1 MSQGADSGTELEG
14 THAAF
19 DGALA
24 MGNPAVPADA
34 RSRRQGRTRIVVVGE
49 FNSGKTTLV
58 NALVG
63 APVLTPSVI
72 TRTVHPTVVAF
83 AARPSLSAETADRRR
98 TPVAGDRLDDG
109 APDDVRRLHVGV
121 PLERLKQFSVVDTPG
136 LGLAGE
142 NDRRSLQACRY
153 ADTVIWCTPAMQAWK
168 ASEERAWL
176 ALSERVRARG
186 FLAVTFADEIASP
199 SDVSRL
205 MERLRTEAG
214 PYFRKV
220 ALAEECAAFAL
231 AARVSPVL
239 GAQCSSKTS
248 RRGSTSLRSF
258 PQLRSS
264 P

>member
-1 MSQGADSGTELEG
+1 MSQDADSGTELEG

-24 MGNPAVPADA
+24 MGSPAVPADA

-72 TRTVHPTVVAF
+72 TPTVHPTVVAF
-83 AARPSLSAETADRRR
+83 ASKPSLSAETAGRRR

-109 APDDVRRLHVGV
+109 APDNVRRLHVGV
-121 PLERLKQFSVVDTPG
+121 PLECLKQFSVVDTPG
-136 LGLAGE
+136 LGFADGE
-142 NDRRSLQACRY
+142 SDRRSLQACRY

-176 ALSERVRARG
+176 ALSACVRARG

-199 SDVSRL
+199 SDVNRL
-205 MERLRTEAG
+205 MERLRAEAG
-214 PYFRKV
+214 RYFRKV
-220 ALAEECAAFAL
+220 VMADECAPLVLMAKGHPGACHRDPPVRKRRSEMIDGSRAL
-231 AARVSPVL
+231 GP
-239 GAQCSSKTS
+239 G
-248 RRGSTSLRSF
+248 
-258 PQLRSS
+258 
-264 P
+264 

>member
-1 MSQGADSGTELEG
+1 MSEDADRGTELPG
-14 THAAF
+14 AHAAF
-19 DGALA
+19 DGTSA

-58 NALVG
+58 NALLG

-72 TRTVHPTVVAF
+72 AHTTHPTVVAF
-83 AARPSLSAETADRRR
+83 AAKPSLSAETADRRR
-98 TPVAGDRLDDG
+98 TPVAGDPLDDG

-136 LGLAGE
+136 LGLADGE
-142 NDRRSLQACRY
+142 SDLRSLQACRY
-153 ADTVIWCTPAMQAWK
+153 TDTVIWCTPAMQAWK

-205 MERLRTEAG
+205 MERLRVEAG

-220 ALAEECAAFAL
+220 VLADECAALVLMASE
-231 AARVSPVL
+231 RPV
-239 GAQCSSKTS
+239 GKQS
-248 RRGSTSLRSF
+248 RRTIAPRPAIGVTSV
-258 PQLRSS
+258 QL